1 MGRLTIDD
9 AGVLTVTEAGVPV
22 FDPAHR
28 LVSML
33 PATED
38 LSLTVPIVFP
48 DFTKDY
54 AYSWTW
60 VNDYNS
66 FAGEVAEDNSCSTK
80 VTVIEQDWAAETDL
94 ATLPDGINIVFM
106 LGRLTRTVAPSHSW
120 GGSTIEVRA
129 KTGVWLPWSGSV
141 LVEAEIDMSR
151 AFSIKVEDG
160 VLKLHREQSVGPPPG
175 GWGSYGGPPFSFIS
189 PSDGSGGEFVYGSA
203 PGLGVVDI
211 ETRNSAASIH
221 DADLFAPNYKETHR
235 RGGSAACSTNLSTN
249 FSSTYQLE
257 LICKLGRR
265 PTP

>member
-1 MGRLTIDD
+1 MGRLTIND
-9 AGVLTVTEAGVPV
+9 AGTLTVSEDGHTV
-22 FDPAHR
+22 FDPAHQ

-33 PATED
+33 PASED
-38 LSLTVPIVFP
+38 FSLTVPVVFP

-66 FAGEVAEDNSCSTK
+66 FAEQVAEDNACSTK
-80 VTVIEQDWAAETDL
+80 ITVIEQDWAAETDI
-94 ATLPDGINIVFM
+94 AALPDGVNIVFM
-106 LGRLTRTVAPSHSW
+106 LGRLTRTVAPTHSW

-151 AFSIKVEDG
+151 AFSVYVEDG
-160 VLKLHREQSVGPPPG
+160 ILKLHREQSVGPPPG
-175 GWGSYGGPPFSFIS
+175 GWGSYGGPQFSAIS

-203 PGLGVVDI
+203 PGLGVVNI
-211 ETRNSAASIH
+211 ETRNSSATIH
-221 DADLFAPNYKETHR
+221 DVNFLTPNYKTTHR
-235 RGGSAACSTNLSTN
+235 RGGSAACSTSLTTN

-257 LICKLGRR
+257 LIGKLGRR
-265 PTP
+265 PA